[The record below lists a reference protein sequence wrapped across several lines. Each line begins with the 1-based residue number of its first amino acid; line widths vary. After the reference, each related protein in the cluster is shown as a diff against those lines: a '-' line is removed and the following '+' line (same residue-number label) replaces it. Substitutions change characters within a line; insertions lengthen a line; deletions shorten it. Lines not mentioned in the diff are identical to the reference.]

1 MDTMT
6 TAPSDSDTVI
16 ARPRK
21 MRLLVFVFAPII
33 VVVFTLISF
42 SLHGTINNQGAVFE
56 TADHWAMIILGVVAA
71 LVSLIFA
78 RPSVRAD
85 AEGIRVQNL
94 LGSYELPWSIVRAVR
109 FNRGSSWVTLDLHDD
124 DVLAVLA
131 VQATDK
137 EYAVD
142 VVRRLRALL
151 AAAQSRSEP
160 TVAQS
165 APGPM
170 PSGPKDHDGAPT
182 DAQ

>member
-6 TAPSDSDTVI
+6 TDVVF

-21 MRLLVFVFAPII
+21 IRLLVFAFAPVI
-33 VVVFTLISF
+33 VVVFTLISI
-42 SLHGTINNQGAVFE
+42 SLHGTINDHGAVFE
-56 TADHWAMIILGVVAA
+56 TADHWAMIILGVVVA
-71 LVSLIFA
+71 LISLIFA

-85 AEGIRVQNL
+85 AETIRVQNM

-124 DVLAVLA
+124 DVVAVLA

-142 VVRRLRALL
+142 VVRRLRALH
-151 AAAQSRSEP
+151 AAAQG
-160 TVAQS
+160 TVARQ
-165 APGPM
+165 AP
-170 PSGPKDHDGAPT
+170 A
-182 DAQ
+182 DAE